1 MVVRKEKSVKSVS
14 ERRAAP
20 KEKMVSFG
28 RAVANFFK
36 KYFKFGGVATRA
48 EYWWATLFVFL
59 TLLVVMILA
68 VLVQPYNMLL
78 AAVIALFWLLF
89 CTIIVVPMWAVA
101 SRRLHDAG
109 FSAKILL
116 ISLFFFIYSIL
127 VPAYVVPGTW
137 VVWAID
143 WLSFIWGVI
152 MIILF
157 VMPSK
162 KQNNP
167 YRD

>member
-1 MVVRKEKSVKSVS
+1 MVVRKEKSVKSIS

-116 ISLFFFIYSIL
+116 ISLLFFIYSIL